1 MISRVSV
8 SRRGLYLR
16 LCILVQKSPSLLFSL
31 SIFLSF
37 FTTSLPLL
45 YSCSPVPMIFAST
58 SLPLFYSPSRFLWD
72 MFSQVALSFILP
84 LHFPLFFFAQVS
96 PSFRIIFLLSF
107 FFFSTSLLFL
117 LFSPC
122 GTYLLQKAQSEDYCV
137 HYLMFK
143 PSFYHEGGRTQN
155 SACHAMFVVS
165 SLSVIA
171 SQHMMAGM
179 LRYTAACNCRYFYT
193 KLKQWNIKNT
203 ECNISW
209 KVVRR

>member
-58 SLPLFYSPSRFLWD
+58 NLPLFYSLSRFLWD
-72 MFSQVALSFILP
+72 MFSQVALPFILP

-107 FFFSTSLLFL
+107 FFFFHKSLVLIILPMRNIFVAKGTVRGL
-117 LFSPC
+117 LC
-122 GTYLLQKAQSEDYCV
+122 ALLDVQTE
-137 HYLMFK
+137 LL
-143 PSFYHEGGRTQN
+143 PRGRQN
-155 SACHAMFVVS
+155 AKL
-165 SLSVIA
+165 SLSRNVRCEFIE
-171 SQHMMAGM
+171 
-179 LRYTAACNCRYFYT
+179 CNC
-193 KLKQWNIKNT
+193 
-203 ECNISW
+203 
-209 KVVRR
+209 

>member
-72 MFSQVALSFILP
+72 MFSQVALFFILP

-107 FFFSTSLLFL
+107 FFFFPQVSCSYY
-117 LFSPC
+117 SPHAEHIC
-122 GTYLLQKAQSEDYCV
+122 CKRHS
-137 HYLMFK
+137 
-143 PSFYHEGGRTQN
+143 PRTIV
-155 SACHAMFVVS
+155 C
-165 SLSVIA
+165 I
-171 SQHMMAGM
+171 
-179 LRYTAACNCRYFYT
+179 T
-193 KLKQWNIKNT
+193 
-203 ECNISW
+203 
-209 KVVRR
+209 